1 MGQVVTNVMSLIK
14 EEAQDLRMCIAR
26 AGSQHICLFLCTDIS
41 CARPLV
47 RLMSSLWAFFKPPLH
62 PGRLLAAQC
71 LRPQSPALA
80 CKSGFP
86 EWNVSQASVAGS
98 AL

>member
-1 MGQVVTNVMSLIK
+1 MEQVVTNVMSLIK
-14 EEAQDLRMCIAR
+14 EEVQDLRMCIAR
-26 AGSQHICLFLCTDIS
+26 ARSQRICLFLCTDIS

-47 RLMSSLWAFFKPPLH
+47 RLMSSLCTFFKPPLH

-80 CKSGFP
+80 RP
-86 EWNVSQASVAGS
+86 
-98 AL
+98 

>member
-1 MGQVVTNVMSLIK
+1 MEQVVTNVMSLIK
-14 EEAQDLRMCIAR
+14 EEVQDLRMYQR
-26 AGSQHICLFLCTDIS
+26 ICLFLCTDIS

-47 RLMSSLWAFFKPPLH
+47 RLMSSLCTFFKPPLH

-80 CKSGFP
+80 RP
-86 EWNVSQASVAGS
+86 
-98 AL
+98 